1 MCQAGTTL
9 VGPAIRSFKLNKE
22 QTAMLKFLT
31 SASIASLLAVSAA
44 SAQTAD
50 PPRTQPQTPPAATTP
65 APSSPSASD
74 SKSMDRPAGSMA
86 GSTADST
93 AGSSSLKLTDAEAKE
108 WVGKTVYSSDDKN
121 LGEVAAFQ
129 RGAEGKVQ
137 EMHADIGGFL
147 GIGESR
153 VRVLPS
159 EFTLAG
165 DRIVLKMTGEQAK
178 ALPKIEK

>member
-1 MCQAGTTL
+1 
-9 VGPAIRSFKLNKE
+9 
-22 QTAMLKFLT
+22 MLKFLT
-31 SASIASLLAVSAA
+31 SVSIATLLAASAA

-50 PPRTQPQTPPAATTP
+50 SPRTQPQTPPAATTP
-65 APSSPSASD
+65 APSSPSSTDA
-74 SKSMDRPAGSMA
+74 KSMDRPAGSMA
-86 GSTADST
+86 GSTADSS
-93 AGSSSLKLTDAEAKE
+93 ASSSLKLTDAEAKE

-129 RGAEGKVQ
+129 RGSEGKVQ

-147 GIGESR
+147 GIGETR

-159 EFTLAG
+159 EFTLSG